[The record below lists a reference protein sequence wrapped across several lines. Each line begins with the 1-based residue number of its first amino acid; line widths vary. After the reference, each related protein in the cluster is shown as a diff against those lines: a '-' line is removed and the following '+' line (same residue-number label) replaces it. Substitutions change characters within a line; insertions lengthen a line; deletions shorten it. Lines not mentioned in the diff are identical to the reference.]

1 MLKDTVCN
9 FDRMLPKRYAI
20 LWILPYAV
28 ILSLPELIMDVV
40 ATSRNFVNTVYS
52 EASFLYD
59 ELDHAPE
66 SDATDTSD
74 TDSYTVDDDAKED

>member
-1 MLKDTVCN
+1 
-9 FDRMLPKRYAI
+9 
-20 LWILPYAV
+20 
-28 ILSLPELIMDVV
+28 MDVI

-59 ELDHAPE
+59 ELDHAPD

-74 TDSYTVDDDAKED
+74 TGSYTVDDDDDKED